1 MYFKPLLLLFAA
13 FSALMGLFLL
23 MPPDKELP
31 RVVEIPTK
39 IFKTKSPVSALAYN
53 RDKDE
58 LFVATFDKAL
68 IVACFYLL
76 DENESLKKQIFE
88 LGEEIKRLEEGAKL
102 LIKPNNKL
110 AP

>member
-1 MYFKPLLLLFAA
+1 V
-13 FSALMGLFLL
+13 S
-23 MPPDKELP
+23 LP
-31 RVVEIPTK
+31 QTIEVVISGRK
-39 IFKTKSPVSALAYN
+39 FNIKTDKSPDYVKKLAQKLEEMVEKIKSGN
-53 RDKDE
+53 SR
-58 LFVATFDKAL
+58 VTFDKAL

>member
-1 MYFKPLLLLFAA
+1 M
-13 FSALMGLFLL
+13 S
-23 MPPDKELP
+23 LP
-31 RVVEIPTK
+31 QTVEVVISGRK
-39 IFKTKSPVSALAYN
+39 FNIKTDKSPDYVKKLAQRLEEMVEKIKSGN
-53 RDKDE
+53 SR
-58 LFVATFDKAL
+58 VTFDKAL